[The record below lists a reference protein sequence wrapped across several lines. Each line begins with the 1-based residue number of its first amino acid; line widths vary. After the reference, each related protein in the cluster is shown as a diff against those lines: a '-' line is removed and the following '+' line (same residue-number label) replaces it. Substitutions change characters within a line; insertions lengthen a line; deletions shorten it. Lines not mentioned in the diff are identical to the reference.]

1 MLQPQLKDY
10 VYFARLEQGVYF
22 RGMGQQFVIKNAAL
36 YPLICDILQQMDGQ
50 KTVAQ
55 MTELLTEPQQKLLP
69 QLLRQL
75 AQHQMLR
82 DGAVLSQAA
91 ICPEASWAPLLR
103 YLADRS
109 NDAPARFAGWQQL
122 HVGISGDSA
131 GVMTAIKA
139 LARQGVGRITVHLSA
154 DCDAQL
160 AQETA
165 LLVTDLT
172 GQHTCCNLALLQSDQ
187 LPQAEVTIL
196 LLQHPTA
203 TRLSDLQ
210 QANYVSANLAD
221 KNFVLHNSPQ
231 LRWQQLVEAC
241 NYQPDP
247 DTRPS
252 RIQQQT
258 SAAVLVQQLIDDW
271 FGVNQQSQLL
281 PCIDLSGAVSRHAL
295 QWTQA
300 PATSLQQLRAYLL
313 DPCFGPFR
321 EVGQEQL
328 SQIPFQLAQL
338 QLRKSPDLVV
348 TGFGNNITEAEDH
361 ALQQALQWLVTTPT
375 EQVAG
380 LDPIVTG
387 QPQKA
392 RQWLLQTGQQWQAY
406 PVIFDRIDDRELHQL
421 LSMWRIYHRQML
433 QVQHIPLPDALLALR
448 AYSDAD
454 GCYLYAFGQH
464 KNAVL
469 RDLLAQFLVPLQLGK
484 QQNAPG
490 PGAAINPD
498 LSVTAIP
505 VDWSDL
511 TTTDVQDNG
520 CDTTYAIPATGKLA
534 GTGVWLSIAGVQT
547 QREVFHAA

>member
-36 YPLICDILQQMDGQ
+36 YPLISDILQQMDGQ

-55 MTELLTEPQQKLLP
+55 ITELLTEPQQKLLP

-91 ICPEASWAPLLR
+91 ICPDASWAPLLR

-109 NDAPARFAGWQQL
+109 DDAIARFAGWQQL

-131 GVMTAIKA
+131 GVLTAIKA
-139 LARQGVGRITVHLSA
+139 LTRQGVGQITVHLNK
-154 DCDAQL
+154 DCDAML
-160 AQETA
+160 AQEA
-165 LLVTDLT
+165 AVLVADLT
-172 GQHTCCNLALLQSDQ
+172 SQTTVTNIKVLQSDQ
-187 LPQAEVTIL
+187 LPQAEVTLL
-196 LLQHPTA
+196 LLQHPTS
-203 TRLSDLQ
+203 TRASDLQ

-221 KNFVLHNSPQ
+221 KNFVLKNSPQ
-231 LRWQQLVEAC
+231 LHWHQLVDAC

-271 FGVNQQSQLL
+271 FGVNQPSHLL
-281 PCIDLSGAVSRHAL
+281 PCIDISGAVSRHAL

-321 EVGQEQL
+321 EVGQDKL

-338 QLRKSPDLVV
+338 QLRKTPDLVV

-361 ALQQALQWLVTTPT
+361 ALQQALQWLVATPAQ
-375 EQVAG
+375 QVAG
-380 LDPIVTG
+380 LDPLVTG
-387 QPQKA
+387 QQQKA
-392 RQWLLQTGQQWQAY
+392 RQWLLQNEQQWEAQH
-406 PVIFDRIDDRELHQL
+406 VIFDRIDDRELHQL
-421 LSMWRIYHRQML
+421 LNTWRIYHAQVL
-433 QVQHIPLPDALLALR
+433 QVHHIALPDGLLALR

-454 GCYLYAFGQH
+454 HSYLYAFGQH

-469 RDLLAQFLVPLQLGK
+469 RDLLAQFLVPLQLG
-484 QQNAPG
+484 QQQA
-490 PGAAINPD
+490 AQALFTAINPD
-498 LSVTAIP
+498 L
-505 VDWSDL
+505 
-511 TTTDVQDNG
+511 TTTATPVLWSALATTVVQNSTSNTVD
-520 CDTTYAIPATGKLA
+520 AIPATGKLA
-534 GTGVWLSIAGVQT
+534 GTGVWLSMADVQT
-547 QREVFHAA
+547 RREVFHAA